1 MPIIRRRTVDRAAR
15 VRSPAPVIGHRL
27 PSGRGA
33 TEQPNAAA
41 FEHAP
46 LTLEVWLLV
55 IAVGVGTGLIGA
67 GLLWVLHAV
76 QHLAFGYT
84 QGAFG
89 PATRRASPARRV
101 AALAIAGLVGGVGWF
116 LLRRA
121 TAGESSDL
129 DDELWTGTGDLSF
142 RRCLGTS
149 VLSIAVVGA
158 GASLG
163 REAAPKLMGGVLGSV
178 AGRWR
183 RLSVPQRRLL
193 VACGAGAGL
202 GAVYDVPLGG
212 ALLTAELLLGSL
224 TLPVI
229 LPALACSWIATAVA
243 WVYLPIAPTYT
254 DVPAYTLHTSL
265 VIFAVVAGPVIGLLA
280 VGWIRV
286 IGWVAFHRARGRAL
300 LIAPLL
306 GFTLVGV
313 AAIAYPQILGNGKDL
328 AHWAF
333 VPGGQPTYALL
344 IALALLKPAATA
356 LCLGSGA
363 TGGLFTPT
371 LSAGAVLG
379 LLFGRLWTE
388 IWPGSP
394 LGAYALIA
402 ATAMIGAAMQ
412 TPLAALALVIELT
425 HTADTLIVPMI
436 AATALATIIARY
448 LDGYSIY
455 SSRLPPRPSIDGQAP
470 RADAAGE
477 RL

>member
-1 MPIIRRRTVDRAAR
+1 MRT
-15 VRSPAPVIGHRL
+15 PAPLIGHRL

-41 FEHAP
+41 FEKAA
-46 LTLEVWLLV
+46 LTLEVWLLLL
-55 IAVGVGTGLIGA
+55 AVAVGTGLVGA
-67 GLLWVLHAV
+67 GLLWFLHVVEHA
-76 QHLAFGYT
+76 AFGYS
-84 QGAFG
+84 QGPFG
-89 PATRRASPARRV
+89 PATEHASPGRRV
-101 AALAIAGLVGGVGWF
+101 ASLAVAGLVGGVGWY

-142 RRCLGTS
+142 RRSLGTS
-149 VLSIAVVGA
+149 LLSIAVVGA

-163 REAAPKLMGGVLGSV
+163 REAAPKLMGGALGS
-178 AGRWR
+178 AAARWR

-193 VACGAGAGL
+193 VACGAGAGMS
-202 GAVYDVPLGG
+202 AVYNVPLGG

-229 LPALACSWIATAVA
+229 LPALACSWVATAVA
-243 WVYLPIAPTYT
+243 WIYLPVAPTYT
-254 DVPAYTLHTSL
+254 DVPAYRLHAPL
-265 VIFAVVAGPVIGLLA
+265 VVFAIIAGPVIGLLA
-280 VGWIRV
+280 VGYIRL
-286 IGWVAFHRARGRAL
+286 IGWVAFHRARGRPLLVAP
-300 LIAPLL
+300 LIA
-306 GFTLVGV
+306 FALVGV
-313 AAIAYPQILGNGKDL
+313 AAIGYPQILGNGKDL

-333 VPGGQPTYALL
+333 LSGGAPAFALL
-344 IALALLKPAATA
+344 IALVLLKPAATA
-356 LCLGSGA
+356 LCLGGGA

-371 LSAGAVLG
+371 MSTGAVLG
-379 LLFGRLWTE
+379 LLFGRIWTE
-388 IWPGSP
+388 LWPGSP

-436 AATALATIIARY
+436 AATALATVVARY

-455 SSRLPPRPSIDGQAP
+455 SSRLPPRPSPANQP
-470 RADAAGE
+470 ERRAAADE